1 MKMKLVGS
9 ENKHIKRLD
18 WIRVISCIMVF
29 LYHLNILKGG
39 FLAVCTFF
47 VLSGYLSCASAL
59 KNEKFSIKT
68 YYKKRFIK
76 LYVPLIII
84 VAFTVLIIKCI
95 KGINWLNL
103 KPETLSV
110 LFGYNN
116 FWQLNANLDY
126 FTRHVNSPFMHLW
139 YIAILIQFDLVF
151 PILFTLFKKIDITLK
166 MNVSVFVVILASLV
180 STIVFFYMSKT
191 QNIMTVYYNTFARC
205 FSIIYGVLLALLLHK
220 YNIKLSQVLIKN
232 NKIIFMVYSLLLILL
247 GIFISSETS
256 NYAIYMIIAS
266 IISVRLIRYS
276 YFEKSKLNNNFLDK
290 TVSFIAKFSYE
301 IYLVQ
306 YPVIFLVQNK
316 LKNSFA
322 RCLVIIIVA
331 LIISYLI
338 HTLINKHFANKHF
351 NAIKKVALRINY
363 NFGFMHSYNRKRLY
377 F

>member
-1 MKMKLVGS
+1 
-9 ENKHIKRLD
+9 
-18 WIRVISCIMVF
+18 
-29 LYHLNILKGG
+29 
-39 FLAVCTFF
+39 
-47 VLSGYLSCASAL
+47 
-59 KNEKFSIKT
+59 
-68 YYKKRFIK
+68 
-76 LYVPLIII
+76 
-84 VAFTVLIIKCI
+84 
-95 KGINWLNL
+95 
-103 KPETLSV
+103 
-110 LFGYNN
+110 
-116 FWQLNANLDY
+116 
-126 FTRHVNSPFMHLW
+126 
-139 YIAILIQFDLVF
+139 
-151 PILFTLFKKIDITLK
+151 
-166 MNVSVFVVILASLV
+166 
-180 STIVFFYMSKT
+180 
-191 QNIMTVYYNTFARC
+191 MTVYYNTFARC